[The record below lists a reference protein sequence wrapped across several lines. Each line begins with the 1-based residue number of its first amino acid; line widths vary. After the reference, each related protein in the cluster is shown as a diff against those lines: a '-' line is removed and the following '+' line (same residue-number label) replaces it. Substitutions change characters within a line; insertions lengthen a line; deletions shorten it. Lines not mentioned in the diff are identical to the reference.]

1 VPLTGKET
9 FGPYRLLSPIK
20 ISQNTQIWVV
30 MNDSKG
36 QRYAMKTLLSR
47 CAHNREQIGL
57 LRQEFAVGTSLK
69 HKRIIEMYELSEDRE
84 RPFVIME
91 LFQAPNMKDHIQKG
105 TDPLLPVM
113 PKVVLQSA
121 ESLAYF
127 HTQGWI
133 HRDIKPDNFLVD
145 AQGEVKLID
154 FALAQKRQGFLARL
168 LSGKGKIQGTRSY
181 LSPEQI
187 RCVALDQ
194 RSDIYSFGC
203 TLFHLLAAQP
213 PYTGKDTN
221 DLLNKHLKSMIP
233 SIEAYNRNVTPEFS
247 KLLRSMMAKTPDGRP
262 ASMMEFVETL
272 RTIKVLKQQPRLVS

>member
-1 VPLTGKET
+1 MPLSGKET

-30 MNDSKG
+30 MNDSKQ
-36 QRYAMKTLLSR
+36 QRYAMKTLLAR
-47 CAHNREQIGL
+47 CAHNREQVGL
-57 LRQEFAVGTSLK
+57 LRQEYAVGTSLK
-69 HKRIIEMYELSEDRE
+69 NKRIIEMYELSEERE

-91 LFQAPNMKDHIQKG
+91 LFQAPNMKEHIQKG
-105 TDPLLPVM
+105 IDPLLPVM
-113 PKVVLQSA
+113 PRIVQQSA
-121 ESLAYF
+121 EAMDYF
-127 HTQGWI
+127 HKQGWI

-145 AQGEVKLID
+145 TQGEVKLID
-154 FALAQKRQGFLARL
+154 FALAQKKQGFLGRL

-187 RCVALDQ
+187 RCAALDQ

-203 TLFHLLAAQP
+203 TLFHLLAGQP

-247 KLLRSMMAKTPDGRP
+247 KLLRAMMAKTPEGRP
-262 ASMMEFVETL
+262 NSMAEILETL
-272 RTIKVLKQQPRLVS
+272 RTMKVLKQQPRLVS